1 MFRVSIRGF
10 PTSKSPASSKTSFTS
25 VNIYFCSSASLKIS
39 QKAGNT
45 FHKMKDVGHLMVKV
59 LKAQGLHSADI
70 GGKSDPFA
78 VIELCN
84 DRMQT
89 NTEYKTLA
97 PSWQKMFQL

>member
-1 MFRVSIRGF
+1 MPQEPVFYTLDSRASTCWYVDNPNGPNF
-10 PTSKSPASSKTSFTS
+10 P
-25 VNIYFCSSASLKIS
+25 ILL

-45 FHKMKDVGHLMVKV
+45 FAKMKDVGHLMVKV

-97 PSWQKMFQL
+97 PTWQKVFQL

>member
-1 MFRVSIRGF
+1 M
-10 PTSKSPASSKTSFTS
+10 
-25 VNIYFCSSASLKIS
+25 

-45 FHKMKDVGHLMVKV
+45 FAKMKDVGHLMVKV

-97 PSWQKMFQL
+97 PTWQKVFQL